1 MACDAGSKRGAL
13 VDAER
18 ARARLGRLEYLLE
31 RLDEVR
37 AGGEADYLADERLQA
52 ATERWLQLAVQACID
67 IGASLVA
74 ERSTRPPADYAGV
87 FMSLAAVGA
96 LPGGLA
102 ERLAAAARQRNL
114 LVHAYL
120 DLDPHEV
127 FASLGRLDDLRQF
140 AALAD
145 RLADE

>member
-1 MACDAGSKRGAL
+1 M

-18 ARARLGRLEYLLE
+18 TRARLGRLEYLLE

-37 AGGEADYLADERLQA
+37 AGGEADYLRDERLQA
-52 ATERWLQLAVQACID
+52 ATERWLQLAVQTCID

-74 ERSTRPPADYAGV
+74 ERSSHPPADYASV
-87 FMSLAAVGA
+87 FTSLAVAGD
-96 LPGGLA
+96 LPSELA
-102 ERLAAAARQRNL
+102 DRLAAAARQRNL

-120 DLDPHEV
+120 DVDPLEV
-127 FASLGRLDDLRQF
+127 LASLHRLDDLRAF

-145 RLADE
+145 GLVDE